1 MAIRDLFRKNIPE
14 AVPEERFILSID
26 GGGMRGVIPAVILN
40 SIATQLEKKGDRRPL
55 YAHFDLIAGTST
67 GGLLALALAA
77 PAEKT
82 SLPLDSRFISYIY
95 EQAEPSLSDKLFGR
109 NPPNNLKGTLP
120 FGIETGALEKL
131 YLNHGKEIFPK
142 NQGRIFSQIFTDK
155 YDSEPLERY
164 LKQTFGNLAL
174 SDAVVPLMLMTYDVA
189 NGRPFPLSS
198 RDSHGYL
205 FWEAGRATSAAPT
218 YFKPA
223 YLYDRQEETMQTLI
237 DGGLIANNPAL
248 FAYAEAKKLYPNAK
262 KFHILSIST
271 ASNDFAFSISGT
283 GSGVIGW
290 IDPAKGT
297 PIQKIYAGSQLQA
310 VDAIAPEIPDLS
322 YTRIHGALGDQIRL
336 DSTSPSAL
344 AMMQEKALQIY
355 RDNNEKISDYV
366 DMLKRRNTFAQLTL
380 GPKEVEI
387 LPSGPNRMLPEPP
400 DEDTPAIR
408 AAGLSSYYSYL
419 SRLNIDDEGNSEDTE
434 EVSP

>member
-1 MAIRDLFRKNIPE
+1 MAIRDLFRKDIPDE
-14 AVPEERFILSID
+14 EPEERFILSID

-40 SIATQLEKKGDRRPL
+40 NISTLLEEQGDRRPL
-55 YAHFDLIAGTST
+55 YSHFDLIAGTST

-77 PAEKT
+77 PVEKT
-82 SLPLDSRFISYIY
+82 NLPLDGRFISYIY
-95 EQAEPSLSDKLFGR
+95 DQGKPSFTDKMLGR
-109 NPPNNLKGTLP
+109 KPTEMLKGTLP
-120 FGIETGALEKL
+120 FGVETSALEKL

-164 LKQTFGNLAL
+164 LKKTFGKIAL
-174 SDAVVPLMLMTYDVA
+174 TEAVVPLMLMTYDVA

-198 RDSHGYL
+198 RDSHDFL

-218 YFKPA
+218 FFKPA

-237 DGGLIANNPAL
+237 DGGLVANNPAL
-248 FAYAEAKKLYPNAK
+248 FAYVEAKKLYPNAK

-271 ASNDFAFSISGT
+271 ASSDFGFTISGA

-310 VDAIAPEIPDLS
+310 VDAIAPDIPDIE
-322 YTRIHGALGDQIRL
+322 YTRIHGSLGEHVRL
-336 DSTSPSAL
+336 DSTSSSAL
-344 AMMQEKALQIY
+344 AMMREKALQIY
-355 RDNNEKISDYV
+355 RDHDEGIREYV
-366 DMLKRRNTFAQLTL
+366 DKLKKRKSFDQLTL
-380 GPKEVEI
+380 GPKEVEPL
-387 LPSGPNRMLPEPP
+387 LPSQKNEVPKPS
-400 DEDTPAIR
+400 EDDDPGSR
-408 AAGLSSYYSYL
+408 AEGLSSYYSFLQRY
-419 SRLNIDDEGNSEDTE
+419 NIEEDPKDKDG
-434 EVSP
+434 VLL

>member
-14 AVPEERFILSID
+14 ERPEERFILSID

-40 SIATQLEKKGDRRPL
+40 SIASQLEEAGDRRPL

-77 PAEKT
+77 PVERT
-82 SLPLDSRFISYIY
+82 NLPLDSRFISYIY
-95 EQAEPSLSDKLFGR
+95 EEQEPTFTDKVLGR
-109 NPPNNLKGTLP
+109 KPTKMLQGTLP
-120 FGIETGALEKL
+120 FGIETSALEKL

-164 LKQTFGNLAL
+164 LKKTFGNIPL
-174 SDAVVPLMLMTYDVA
+174 SEAVVPLMLMTYDVA

-198 RDSHGYL
+198 RDSHEYL

-223 YLYDRQEETMQTLI
+223 YLYDRQEQTMQTLI
-237 DGGLIANNPAL
+237 DGGLIANNPTL
-248 FAYAEAKKLYPNAK
+248 FAYVEAKRLYPDAK
-262 KFHILSIST
+262 KFHVLSIST
-271 ASNDFAFSISGT
+271 ASSDFGFSISGA

-310 VDAIAPEIPDLS
+310 VDAIATDIPDLY
-322 YTRIHGALGDQIRL
+322 YTRIHGALDDQIRL

-344 AMMQEKALQIY
+344 ATMREKAQQIY
-355 RDNNEKISDYV
+355 RENQEGITSYVSMLTKRTLFDN
-366 DMLKRRNTFAQLTL
+366 LTL
-380 GPKEVEI
+380 GPKEVESVI
-387 LPSGPNRMLPEPP
+387 TPPTKTLPKPQEEENPLSQNS
-400 DEDTPAIR
+400 
-408 AAGLSSYYSYL
+408 GLSSYYSFL
-419 SRLNIDDEGNSEDTE
+419 SRYNIDEDPE
-434 EVSP
+434 DQKGVEL

>member
-14 AVPEERFILSID
+14 EIPEERYILSID

-40 SIATQLEKKGDRRPL
+40 TLSTLLEEQGDNRPL
-55 YAHFDLIAGTST
+55 YSHFDLIAGTST
-67 GGLLALALAA
+67 GGLLALALTA
-77 PAEKT
+77 PVERT
-82 SLPLDSRFISYIY
+82 NLPLDGRFISYIY
-95 EQAEPSLSDKLFGR
+95 GQGEQTLTDKLMGR
-109 NPPNNLKGTLP
+109 KASAVLKGTLP
-120 FGIETGALEKL
+120 FGVETSALEKL

-142 NQGRIFSQIFTDK
+142 NQGRLFSQIFTDK

-164 LKQTFGNLAL
+164 LKKTFGNLPL
-174 SDAVVPLMLMTYDVA
+174 KDAVVPLMLMTYDVA

-198 RDSHGYL
+198 RDSHGFL

-248 FAYAEAKKLYPNAK
+248 FAYVEAKRLYPNAK

-271 ASNDFAFSISGT
+271 ASSDFSFTISGA

-310 VDAIAPEIPDLS
+310 VDAIASDIPDLE
-322 YTRIHGALGDQIRL
+322 YTRIHGTLGEHVRL
-336 DSTSPSAL
+336 DSTSSSAL
-344 AMMQEKALQIY
+344 AMMREKALQIY
-355 RDNNEKISDYV
+355 QDNDKGIKEYVAKIR
-366 DMLKRRNTFAQLTL
+366 KRNTFDQLML
-380 GPKEVEI
+380 GPKEVEP
-387 LPSGPNRMLPEPP
+387 LLTSQKSEAPRPSE
-400 DEDTPAIR
+400 EDDPAKR
-408 AAGLSSYYSYL
+408 AAGLSSYYSFLQRY
-419 SRLNIDDEGNSEDTE
+419 NIEEDPEDKEG
-434 EVSP
+434 VLL

>member
-1 MAIRDLFRKNIPE
+1 
-14 AVPEERFILSID
+14 
-26 GGGMRGVIPAVILN
+26 MRGVIPAIILN
-40 SIATQLEKKGDRRPL
+40 NLATLLEEQGDRRPL
-55 YAHFDLIAGTST
+55 YSHFDLIAGTST

-77 PAEKT
+77 PVERT
-82 SLPLDSRFISYIY
+82 NLPLDGRFISYIY
-95 EQAEPSLSDKLFGR
+95 DQGELSFTDKLLGKKA
-109 NPPNNLKGTLP
+109 PDVLKGTLP
-120 FGIETGALEKL
+120 FGIETSALEKL
-131 YLNHGKEIFPK
+131 YLHHGKEIFPK

-164 LKQTFGNLAL
+164 LKKTFGTIPL

-198 RDSHGYL
+198 RDSHEFL

-223 YLYDRQEETMQTLI
+223 YIYDRQEETMQTLI

-248 FAYAEAKKLYPNAK
+248 FAYVEAKKLYPNAK

-271 ASNDFAFSISGT
+271 ASSDFSFSISGA

-310 VDAIAPEIPDLS
+310 VDAVAPDIPDIE
-322 YTRIHGALGDQIRL
+322 YTRIHGALGDQVRL
-336 DSTSPSAL
+336 DSTSPAAL
-344 AMMQEKALQIY
+344 AMMKEKALQIY
-355 RDNNEKISDYV
+355 QDNNDGIREYADK
-366 DMLKRRNTFAQLTL
+366 LKKRKTFDQLTL
-380 GPKEVEI
+380 GPKEVEPLLASQKLEI
-387 LPSGPNRMLPEPP
+387 T
-400 DEDTPAIR
+400 DQAEDHNPVTR
-408 AAGLSSYYSYL
+408 AGLSSYYSFLQRY
-419 SRLNIDDEGNSEDTE
+419 NIDEETEDQDGILL
-434 EVSP
+434 

>member
-1 MAIRDLFRKNIPE
+1 MAIRDYFRKNIPDE
-14 AVPEERFILSID
+14 TQEERYILSID

-40 SIATQLEKKGDRRPL
+40 NIATLLEELGDRRPL
-55 YAHFDLIAGTST
+55 YSHFDLIAGTST

-77 PAEKT
+77 PVEKT
-82 SLPLDSRFISYIY
+82 NLPVDGRFISYIY
-95 EQAEPSLSDKLFGR
+95 DQKEPTFTDKLLGR
-109 NPPNNLKGTLP
+109 NAQKMLQGTLP
-120 FGIETGALEKL
+120 FGVETSALEKL

-155 YDSEPLERY
+155 YDSDPLERY
-164 LKQTFGNLAL
+164 LKKTFGDLPL

-189 NGRPFPLSS
+189 NGKPFPLTS
-198 RDSHGYL
+198 RDSHGFL

-223 YLYDRQEETMQTLI
+223 YIYDRQEETMQTLI

-248 FAYAEAKKLYPNAK
+248 FAYIEAKRLYPHAK

-271 ASNDFAFSISGT
+271 AISDFSFTISGA

-310 VDAIAPEIPDLS
+310 VDAIATDIPDLE
-322 YTRIHGALGDQIRL
+322 YTRIHGSLGEYVRL
-336 DSTSPSAL
+336 DSTSASAL
-344 AMMQEKALQIY
+344 AMMREKALQIY
-355 RDNNEKISDYV
+355 HDNSEILQKYV
-366 DMLKRRNTFAQLTL
+366 AKLAKRSTFDQLVL
-380 GPKEVEI
+380 GPKEVEPLLTSQI
-387 LPSGPNRMLPEPP
+387 DDSPNLIQEDDPSTRSS
-400 DEDTPAIR
+400 
-408 AAGLSSYYSYL
+408 GLSSYYAFLQRHS
-419 SRLNIDDEGNSEDTE
+419 IEEDAKDQEGILL
-434 EVSP
+434 

>member
-14 AVPEERFILSID
+14 EAPEERFILSID
-26 GGGMRGVIPAVILN
+26 GGGMRGVIPAVILKN
-40 SIATQLEKKGDRRPL
+40 IATRLEDAGDRRPL

-77 PAEKT
+77 PVERT
-82 SLPLDSRFISYIY
+82 NLPLDSRFISYIY
-95 EQAEPSLSDKLFGR
+95 EQDDPSFTDKLLKR
-109 NPPNNLKGTLP
+109 KPAQNLMGTLP
-120 FGIETGALEKL
+120 FGLEISALEKL

-164 LKQTFGNLAL
+164 LKDTFGTLAL
-174 SDAVVPLMLMTYDVA
+174 ADAVVPLMLMTYDVA

-223 YLYDRQEETMQTLI
+223 YLYDRQEGTMQTLI

-248 FAYAEAKKLYPNAK
+248 FAYVEAKRLYPNAK
-262 KFHILSIST
+262 KFHILSLST
-271 ASNDFAFSISGT
+271 ASSDFSFSISGA

-310 VDAIAPEIPDLS
+310 VDVVAAEIPDLS
-322 YTRIHGALGDQIRL
+322 YTRVHGTLGEQVRM
-336 DSTSPSAL
+336 DSTNPAAL
-344 AMMQEKALQIY
+344 ALMREKALQIY
-355 RDNNEKISDYV
+355 QENSDAIGEYV
-366 DMLKRRNTFAQLTL
+366 DKIRRRKSFDQLIL
-380 GPKEVEI
+380 GPKEVESLLTAPKEE
-387 LPSGPNRMLPEPP
+387 LPKPQE
-400 DEDTPAIR
+400 EDDLATR
-408 AAGLSSYYSYL
+408 AAGLSSYYAFL
-419 SRLNIDDEGNSEDTE
+419 SRYNIDDDPQDKETEDL
-434 EVSP
+434 

>member
-1 MAIRDLFRKNIPE
+1 
-14 AVPEERFILSID
+14 
-26 GGGMRGVIPAVILN
+26 MRGVIPAVILN

-205 FWEAGRATSAAPT
+205 F
-218 YFKPA
+218 
-223 YLYDRQEETMQTLI
+223 
-237 DGGLIANNPAL
+237 
-248 FAYAEAKKLYPNAK
+248 
-262 KFHILSIST
+262 
-271 ASNDFAFSISGT
+271 
-283 GSGVIGW
+283 
-290 IDPAKGT
+290 
-297 PIQKIYAGSQLQA
+297 
-310 VDAIAPEIPDLS
+310 
-322 YTRIHGALGDQIRL
+322 
-336 DSTSPSAL
+336 
-344 AMMQEKALQIY
+344 
-355 RDNNEKISDYV
+355 
-366 DMLKRRNTFAQLTL
+366 
-380 GPKEVEI
+380 
-387 LPSGPNRMLPEPP
+387 
-400 DEDTPAIR
+400 
-408 AAGLSSYYSYL
+408 
-419 SRLNIDDEGNSEDTE
+419 
-434 EVSP
+434 

>member
-14 AVPEERFILSID
+14 EIPEERYILSID

-40 SIATQLEKKGDRRPL
+40 TIATLLEEQGDRRPL
-55 YAHFDLIAGTST
+55 YSHFDLIAGTST
-67 GGLLALALAA
+67 GGLLALALTA
-77 PAEKT
+77 PVEKT
-82 SLPLDSRFISYIY
+82 NLPLDSRFISYIY
-95 EQAEPSLSDKLFGR
+95 DQGEPTFTDKLMGR
-109 NPPNNLKGTLP
+109 KAPSVLKGTLP
-120 FGIETGALEKL
+120 FGVETSALEKL

-142 NQGRIFSQIFTDK
+142 NQGRLFSQIFTDK

-164 LKQTFGNLAL
+164 LKKTFGNLSL
-174 SDAVVPLMLMTYDVA
+174 KEAVVPLMLMTYDVA

-198 RDSHGYL
+198 RDSHDFL

-237 DGGLIANNPAL
+237 DGGLIANNPTL
-248 FAYAEAKKLYPNAK
+248 FAYVEAKRLYPNAK

-271 ASNDFAFSISGT
+271 ASSDFSFTISGA

-310 VDAIAPEIPDLS
+310 VDAIATDIPDLE
-322 YTRIHGALGDQIRL
+322 YTRIHGTLGEHVRL
-336 DSTSPSAL
+336 DSTSSAAL
-344 AMMQEKALQIY
+344 AMMREKALQIFQ
-355 RDNNEKISDYV
+355 DNDKAIREYVAKIS
-366 DMLKRRNTFAQLTL
+366 KRSKFDQLTL
-380 GPKEVEI
+380 GPSEVEP
-387 LPSGPNRMLPEPP
+387 LLTSPRVEEHKSSVDDDPL
-400 DEDTPAIR
+400 TR
-408 AAGLSSYYSYL
+408 AAGLSSYYSFLQRY
-419 SRLNIDDEGNSEDTE
+419 NIEEDPDDQEG
-434 EVSP
+434 VQL

>member
-14 AVPEERFILSID
+14 EAPEERFILSID
-26 GGGMRGVIPAVILN
+26 GGGMRGVIPAVILKN
-40 SIATQLEKKGDRRPL
+40 IATRLEDAGDRRPL

-77 PAEKT
+77 PVERT
-82 SLPLDSRFISYIY
+82 NLPLDSRFISYIY
-95 EQAEPSLSDKLFGR
+95 EQDDPSFTDKLLKR
-109 NPPNNLKGTLP
+109 KPAQNLMGTLP
-120 FGIETGALEKL
+120 FGLEISALEKL

-164 LKQTFGNLAL
+164 LKDTFGTLAL
-174 SDAVVPLMLMTYDVA
+174 ADAVVPLMLMTYDVA

-223 YLYDRQEETMQTLI
+223 YLYDRQEGTMQTLI

-248 FAYAEAKKLYPNAK
+248 FAYVEAKRLYPNTK
-262 KFHILSIST
+262 KFHILSLST
-271 ASNDFAFSISGT
+271 ASSDFSFSISGA

-310 VDAIAPEIPDLS
+310 VDVVAAEIPDLS
-322 YTRIHGALGDQIRL
+322 YTRVHGTLGEQVRM
-336 DSTSPSAL
+336 DSTNPAAL
-344 AMMQEKALQIY
+344 ALMREKALQIY
-355 RDNNEKISDYV
+355 QENSDAIGEYV
-366 DMLKRRNTFAQLTL
+366 DKIRRRKSFDQLIL
-380 GPKEVEI
+380 GPKEVESLLTAPKEE
-387 LPSGPNRMLPEPP
+387 LPKPQE
-400 DEDTPAIR
+400 EDDLATR
-408 AAGLSSYYSYL
+408 AAGLSSYYAFL
-419 SRLNIDDEGNSEDTE
+419 SRYNIDDDPQDKETEDL
-434 EVSP
+434 